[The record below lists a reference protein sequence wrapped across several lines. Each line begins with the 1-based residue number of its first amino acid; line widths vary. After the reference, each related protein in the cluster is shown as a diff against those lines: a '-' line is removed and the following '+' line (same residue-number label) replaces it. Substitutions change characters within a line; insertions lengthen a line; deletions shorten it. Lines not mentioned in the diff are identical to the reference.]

1 MSAARSWY
9 APVVT
14 RLRTTNPYVVD
25 SALAVLVLFAASL
38 QWMFPDE
45 GDDRLSLVGWLLG
58 AATAVPLV
66 WRRRSPYACAL
77 AVSAA
82 TTAMAYYHAPPPDVL
97 YGGFVVL
104 YTMAAQG
111 LPWQRRT
118 MLASWLLGAVLTMQ
132 HKEHS
137 EPFEYAFHLT
147 GMICAYG
154 LGVLA
159 RVQRAYTAA
168 VEDRAGRLERERA
181 AETARA
187 IAQERSR
194 IARDMHDILAH
205 AVSLMVVQAE
215 AGPVV
220 VRSDPDRAEAAFD
233 AIAASG
239 RDAMAQ
245 LRRILGVLKEEERR
259 GGAARLPQPD
269 LAGLPDLVRQVSD
282 STELHVALTVRG
294 RPRPL
299 PPDTEVAAYRAVQEA
314 LTNTVKHAY
323 ASCAQVELDWAEDE
337 LTLTV
342 TDDGR
347 GPARSDGGHGLIGLR
362 ERAAACGGSAETG
375 TGPGGGLPGRRTTA
389 RRRGP
394 GSGPRVS
401 IRVVVADDQELVRS
415 GFSMILEAQQDIEVV
430 AEAGDGAEAV
440 DAVRRHTPRRAAPR
454 HPDAGHGRHG
464 GGPAGVRA
472 VELQGGHADHVRP
485 RRVRVRRAL
494 RGGQRLP
501 AQGRA
506 PGRPRARG
514 PRGGGRRLAARA
526 GRHPPPGRRHRAPP
540 PRGGRHR
547 GHPRPP
553 GRPDRPRGG
562 DPADAGPRPVQ
573 RGDRRRRCSSAS
585 TR

>member
-1 MSAARSWY
+1 
-9 APVVT
+9 
-14 RLRTTNPYVVD
+14 
-25 SALAVLVLFAASL
+25 VLVLFAASL

-45 GDDRLSLVGWLLG
+45 GDDRLSLLGWLLG

-104 YTMAAQG
+104 YTMAALG

-118 MLASWLLGAVLTMQ
+118 MLACWLLGAVLTMQ
-132 HKEHS
+132 HNEHS

-259 GGAARLPQPD
+259 GGAVRLPQPD
-269 LAGLPDLVRQVSD
+269 LAGLPHLVRQVSD
-282 STELHVALTVRG
+282 STGLEVGLSVRG
-294 RPRPL
+294 RPCPL

-342 TDDGR
+342 IDDGR

-375 TGPGGGLPGRRTTA
+375 TGPEGGF
-389 RRRGP
+389 
-394 GSGPRVS
+394 
-401 IRVVVADDQELVRS
+401 RVVV
-415 GFSMILEAQQDIEVV
+415 
-430 AEAGDGAEAV
+430 
-440 DAVRRHTPRRAAPR
+440 
-454 HPDAGHGRHG
+454 
-464 GGPAGVRA
+464 
-472 VELQGGHADHVRP
+472 
-485 RRVRVRRAL
+485 
-494 RGGQRLP
+494 RLP
-501 AQGRA
+501 VGADRE
-506 PGRPRARG
+506 
-514 PRGGGRRLAARA
+514 AAL
-526 GRHPPPGRRHRAPP
+526 G
-540 PRGGRHR
+540 
-547 GHPRPP
+547 
-553 GRPDRPRGG
+553 
-562 DPADAGPRPVQ
+562 
-573 RGDRRRRCSSAS
+573 
-585 TR
+585 

>member
-1 MSAARSWY
+1 MPAARSWY

-25 SALAVLVLFAASL
+25 SALALLVLFAASL
-38 QWMFPDE
+38 QWLFPDE
-45 GDDRLSLVGWLLG
+45 GDDRLTLAGWLLG

-66 WRRRSPYACAL
+66 WRRRFPCSCAL

-97 YGGFVVL
+97 YGGLVVL
-104 YTMAAQG
+104 YTMAAQS
-111 LPWQRRT
+111 LPWQRRS
-118 MLASWLLGAVLTMQ
+118 MLVGWLLGAVLTMQ

-137 EPFEYAFHLT
+137 EPFEYAFHIT

-168 VEDRAGRLERERA
+168 VEDRARRLERERA

-220 VRSDPDRAEAAFD
+220 VRSDPARAEAAFD

-245 LRRILGVLKEEERR
+245 LRRILGVLKEEERL
-259 GGAARLPQPD
+259 GGAVRLPQPD
-269 LAGLPDLVRQVSD
+269 LAGLPALIGQVAESTGLRIDLS
-282 STELHVALTVRG
+282 VRG

-314 LTNTVKHAY
+314 LTNTLKHAY
-323 ASCAQVELDWAEDE
+323 ASCAQVELDWAEDG

-347 GPARSDGGHGLIGLR
+347 GPARTAGGHGLIGLR
-362 ERAAACGGSAETG
+362 ERAAACGGSAQA
-375 TGPGGGLPGRRTTA
+375 GPGPEGGF
-389 RRRGP
+389 
-394 GSGPRVS
+394 
-401 IRVVVADDQELVRS
+401 RVVV
-415 GFSMILEAQQDIEVV
+415 
-430 AEAGDGAEAV
+430 
-440 DAVRRHTPRRAAPR
+440 
-454 HPDAGHGRHG
+454 
-464 GGPAGVRA
+464 
-472 VELQGGHADHVRP
+472 
-485 RRVRVRRAL
+485 
-494 RGGQRLP
+494 RLP
-501 AQGRA
+501 ATAERE
-506 PGRPRARG
+506 
-514 PRGGGRRLAARA
+514 AAL
-526 GRHPPPGRRHRAPP
+526 G
-540 PRGGRHR
+540 
-547 GHPRPP
+547 
-553 GRPDRPRGG
+553 
-562 DPADAGPRPVQ
+562 
-573 RGDRRRRCSSAS
+573 
-585 TR
+585 

>member
-1 MSAARSWY
+1 MSAARSLY
-9 APVVT
+9 DLVVT

-25 SALAVLVLFAASL
+25 GALAVLVLFAASL

-45 GDDRLSLVGWLLG
+45 GDDRLTLTGWLLG

-66 WRRRSPYACAL
+66 WRRRSPYASAL

-97 YGGFVVL
+97 YGGLVVL

-111 LPWQRRT
+111 LPWQRRS

-137 EPFEYAFHLT
+137 QPFEYAFHIT
-147 GMICAYG
+147 GMISAYG

-168 VEDRAGRLERERA
+168 VEDRAARLERERA
-181 AETARA
+181 AETAKA

-220 VRSDPDRAEAAFD
+220 VRSDPARAEAAFD
-233 AIAASG
+233 AIATSG

-269 LAGLPDLVRQVSD
+269 LTGLPSLVRQVSE
-282 STELHVALTVRG
+282 STGLRVDLSIRG

-323 ASCAQVELDWAEDE
+323 ASCARVELDWAEDE

-342 TDDGR
+342 TDDGS
-347 GPARSDGGHGLIGLR
+347 GPARTEGGHGLIGLR

-375 TGPGGGLPGRRTTA
+375 PGPDGGF
-389 RRRGP
+389 
-394 GSGPRVS
+394 
-401 IRVVVADDQELVRS
+401 RVVV
-415 GFSMILEAQQDIEVV
+415 
-430 AEAGDGAEAV
+430 
-440 DAVRRHTPRRAAPR
+440 
-454 HPDAGHGRHG
+454 
-464 GGPAGVRA
+464 
-472 VELQGGHADHVRP
+472 
-485 RRVRVRRAL
+485 
-494 RGGQRLP
+494 RLP
-501 AQGRA
+501 AGADRE
-506 PGRPRARG
+506 
-514 PRGGGRRLAARA
+514 AAL
-526 GRHPPPGRRHRAPP
+526 G
-540 PRGGRHR
+540 
-547 GHPRPP
+547 
-553 GRPDRPRGG
+553 
-562 DPADAGPRPVQ
+562 
-573 RGDRRRRCSSAS
+573 
-585 TR
+585 